1 MLHGLLMLLGCQ
13 LVGEAVTRGL
23 GLGLPGPVLGMALL
37 AAWLAWRPS
46 LHGMVAPVAG
56 GLLGNLSLL
65 FVPAAVGVVQVLPL
79 LAREGVAIAAAVLVS
94 TVASLV
100 VTALTF
106 RAVVR
111 LTGERTG
118 GTDRRGE

>member
-1 MLHGLLMLLGCQ
+1 MLKGLLMLLACQ
-13 LVGEAVTRGL
+13 LAGEAVTRGT
-23 GLGLPGPVLGMALL
+23 GLGIPGPVLGLALL
-37 AAWLAWRPS
+37 AFILLCRPS
-46 LHGMVAPVAG
+46 LHGTVGPVAG
-56 GLLGNLSLL
+56 TLLANLSLL

-79 LAREGVAIAAAVLVS
+79 LAREGGAIAAAILVS

-111 LTGERTG
+111 VRG
-118 GTDRRGE
+118 G

>member
-1 MLHGLLMLLGCQ
+1 MLMLLSCQ
-13 LVGEAVTRGL
+13 LVGETVTRGL

-37 AAWLAWRPS
+37 AGVLMWRPS
-46 LHGMVAPVAG
+46 LHGVVGPVAG
-56 GLLGNLSLL
+56 GLLSNLSLL

-79 LAREGVAIAAAVLVS
+79 LAREGVAIGAAVLVS

-111 LTGERTG
+111 M
-118 GTDRRGE
+118 RGD